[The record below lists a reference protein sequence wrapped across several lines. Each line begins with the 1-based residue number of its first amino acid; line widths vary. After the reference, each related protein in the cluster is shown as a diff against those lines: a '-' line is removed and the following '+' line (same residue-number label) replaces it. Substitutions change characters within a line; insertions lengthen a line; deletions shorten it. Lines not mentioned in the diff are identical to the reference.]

1 MAPPAPQLIVESIS
15 HAIVLIVRAISSAH
29 HHDGRRAGYIR
40 FRRSAY
46 LVQQNPVHLPCVVVS
61 GALQNSP
68 FTSAKQINEII
79 MEGQLVTD
87 LVIMLELFLLI
98 GMMIKKIKMCM
109 LVRAMKYTV
118 E

>member
-1 MAPPAPQLIVESIS
+1 M
-15 HAIVLIVRAISSAH
+15 
-29 HHDGRRAGYIR
+29 
-40 FRRSAY
+40 
-46 LVQQNPVHLPCVVVS
+46 HLRCVVAS

-87 LVIMLELFLLI
+87 LGFMLELFLLI
-98 GMMIKKIKMCM
+98 GTMIKKIEMCM